1 MATEKKKTPNV
12 KKTAPAADETVG
24 KATVPAANAESAAP
38 AEAAPAEN
46 KQAGAKSASKG
57 AGKSASKKAKQ
68 QAESIELEGELLNTV
83 SYATYYC
90 RMPLFTTFRL
100 YNRGQAPAQNVT
112 VTVGGNTDLILP
124 RTVEIAEIPNE
135 SSIQVEVDKLLNPK
149 YLAELE
155 SPENCTVNIAVTCG
169 KNTVCQLKANVECLP
184 IDYWGG
190 LSGNVEML
198 ASLVRP
204 KVADCQKILAEAGLQ
219 LKTWGY
225 SAEWSGYSGNDRNAV
240 RSAAAAI
247 FSALR
252 GQNVEAKP
260 QPALDQAVSAG
271 GITTVISSKSATPL
285 EMALLY
291 ASCLEAAK
299 LNAVLVLGKERVGVG
314 LWLYESCFATT
325 TQDDMSVIGKYILDG
340 VNNLAVFDANDL
352 FSHKNASF
360 TTSASHFASQL
371 KRGEYEVCIDVKR
384 CRIGGVF
391 PIPIKVRSGGRYE
404 LLGEAQF
411 SYDQKPGE
419 LIDAG
424 KYSLEKGASKEQTWQ
439 RRLLDLSLKNNL
451 LNFRYR
457 SDCIHV
463 VSASLTAFLHGLEG
477 SDKFSVLPN
486 VQPIKD
492 AAFFGGSSG
501 VRALAEL
508 IDIEMS
514 SGTIRSYDG
523 PSVLNEHA
531 SSLMRKS
538 KTAEEE
544 AGANTLCL
552 ALGFL
557 KWKHD
562 EERDFKYAPIALLPV
577 TVKRTKQQGVTMTK
591 GEDITVNTT
600 LLEFLKQ
607 EFGIDIRGMEDKDLS
622 VDEMIALFRA
632 KTANMKGWEVTEDV
646 YIAQFTFARYAM
658 WSDVKN
664 NISRYRDNALIAS
677 LITNSNKLAGNKLS
691 GIDED
696 SADPC
701 DILVPLPCDS
711 SQFEAVAESAKG
723 ATFVLHGPPGTGKS
737 QTITNMIANAVDAG
751 KRVLF
756 VAEKQAALSV
766 VKKRL
771 TEIGIGE
778 FCMEFSTGKST
789 DKAEIVRSIEAT
801 LALKDEYSDEKF
813 REEGEEIRETR
824 AALANPYNA
833 LHKKRRLGVS
843 IYEGILYYLQNKNA
857 PELVNIESTFYDSLT
872 KEKLEQ
878 CEKMLLKAQIAAKE
892 CGGVYRSP
900 FENVN
905 LTVCDDSVKNGVQC
919 AAEVVLAEL
928 KHLKNYLGLFL
939 DTFNQK
945 ISTFTARKLDN
956 FIKIAT
962 TLRDGTLDQ
971 FFSCD
976 EEQFYKFYNAN
987 VLYDNVS
994 KLWFTRFYTL
1004 PDIDKLA
1011 PDLESELDN
1020 WGENYRSSRT
1030 VLAVIK
1036 RLNRCAKERLPEN
1049 EELEWVKRAY
1059 ELWQAK
1065 DRILKY
1071 TDLSQNFLALGGGI
1085 NDKKREVFLRPLYE
1099 LHTLCQQTFMDYN
1112 ADAFNSVC
1120 NHIVCGYAKPLLN
1133 GVIAAAKAFIAA
1145 KNNFIDITAADKT
1158 FFSDED
1164 IFEYYTS
1171 KCGALIDNI
1180 DMLPGWCAYKATA
1193 KELDDMG
1200 LTFMTDAMESGLI
1213 SGEQILA
1220 SFRKNVY
1227 RNFVQTNIP
1236 ADEDLSRF
1244 SASMLDESAVKFAQL
1259 TEEFAAATKAK
1270 IRHDLIARLPN
1281 QETEGPLALELMTFR
1296 RQTSGNLKRINLRSL
1311 LAEIPQLLKV
1321 VAPCMMMSPFTVSQY
1336 LAPEPDFFDLVIFDE
1351 ASQMPTCE
1359 AVPSIARAKN
1369 AIIVGDPKQLSP
1381 TTFFMA
1387 LGQDEDEME
1396 AEDLDSVLDD
1406 CLSLGIPQKHL
1417 NWHYRSK
1424 HESLI
1429 AFSNIMYY
1437 SSKLCTFPSPD
1448 ALDSKVKLVYIPEGV
1463 YDRGFT
1469 KCNKQ
1474 EAEALVAEVIRR
1486 LSDPKLRRSSLGI
1499 VTFSTPQQAYIE
1511 KMLSKE
1517 IIAKGLEEAAYE
1529 REEPL
1534 FVKNLES
1541 VQGDERDVIMFSV
1554 CYGPDRMGKIS
1565 LNFGPLNQYGGWR
1578 RLNVAVSRAREEMVI
1593 YSSMRYSMIDLSRTN
1608 SRGVAGLKAFLEF
1621 AEKGRTSIAVKN
1633 DEVIINKSGIGKY
1646 VAEEL
1651 STYGYEC
1658 RCDVGVSDFKIDVA
1672 VVDPKNKHNFI
1683 LAILCDGESRFS
1695 VKDRNVMQI
1704 QTLKRNNWNVIRL
1717 YSINFFNNPKREIK
1731 KIKEYLDKLCS
1742 GGKPVSSGYKK
1753 PYRAAKLEV
1762 RSADAQ
1768 YILSGEHDAEVIK
1781 AIKAVVAAEEPI
1793 SAQFLLKRV
1802 LSAYGIYKHG
1812 VKLDSKLNSLIEGC
1826 NFQSAEI
1833 MGTKYYFRADKYSAF
1848 DRYRVEEGAQLRT
1861 SETDYSP
1868 YDVISL
1874 VKSILF
1880 SKVSMYSDE
1889 LIVAVQR
1896 EFKVPRLSDKF
1907 AAYINSCIDY
1917 GVSKGIFVRSIS
1929 DKISL
1934 V

>member
-1 MATEKKKTPNV
+1 MATSKKT
-12 KKTAPAADETVG
+12 
-24 KATVPAANAESAAP
+24 
-38 AEAAPAEN
+38 
-46 KQAGAKSASKG
+46 
-57 AGKSASKKAKQ
+57 KQ
-68 QAESIELEGELLNTV
+68 QAEAIELEGELLNTV

-100 YNRGQAPAQNVT
+100 YNRGETSVENLT
-112 VTVGGNTDLILP
+112 VAVSGDKELILP
-124 RTVEIAEIPNE
+124 RNIDIAEIPNE
-135 SSIQVEVDKLLNPK
+135 SSIQVEVDKVLNPK

-155 SPENCTVNIAVTCG
+155 APENCAVSIVVTCG
-169 KNTVCQLKANVECLP
+169 KNKVCELTANVECLP

-204 KVADCQKILAEAGLQ
+204 KIADCQKVLAEAGLQ

-252 GQNVEAKP
+252 GQNVEAQP
-260 QPALDQAVSAG
+260 QPAMDQAVSAG
-271 GITTVISSKSATPL
+271 GITAVISSKSATPL

-299 LNAVLVLGKERVGVG
+299 LNPVIVLGKEKVAVGV
-314 LWLYESCFATT
+314 WLYESCFTT
-325 TQDDMSVIGKYILDG
+325 TIQDDMSVIEKYILDG
-340 VNNLAVFDANDL
+340 VNNLAVFDSNDL

-371 KRGEYEVCIDVKR
+371 KRGEYEVCVDVKR

-391 PIPIKVRSGGRYE
+391 PIPIKVRSGGKYE

-411 SYDQKPGE
+411 SYDEKPGE
-419 LIDAG
+419 IIDAG

-457 SDCIHV
+457 SDSIHII
-463 VSASLTAFLHGLEG
+463 TANLPSFLEG
-477 SDKFSVLPN
+477 LDKGDKFSVMPN
-486 VQPIKD
+486 AGQIKD
-492 AAFFGGSSG
+492 AAFFGGSPG
-501 VRALAEL
+501 ARALKEL

-514 SGTIRSYDG
+514 SGIVRSYDG
-523 PSVLNEHA
+523 PAVLNEHA
-531 SSLMRKS
+531 SSLIRKAR
-538 KTAEEE
+538 TAEEE

-562 EERDFKYAPIALLPV
+562 DEREYKYAPIALLPV
-577 TVKRTKQQGVTMTK
+577 TLKRTKQQGVTMTK

-607 EFGIDIRGMEDKDLS
+607 EFGIDIRGMEDKNLA
-622 VDEMIALFRA
+622 VNEMIALFRA
-632 KTANMKGWEVTEDV
+632 KTANMKGWEVSEDV
-646 YIAQFTFARYAM
+646 YVAQFTFARYAM

-664 NISRYRDNALIAS
+664 NIARYRDNLLITS
-677 LITNSNKLAGNKLS
+677 LITNSNKLAGNKLA

-696 SADPC
+696 TADPC

-711 SQFEAVAESAKG
+711 SQFEAVAESARG
-723 ATFVLHGPPGTGKS
+723 TTFVLHGPPGTGKT
-737 QTITNMIANAVDAG
+737 QTITNMIANAVDQG

-789 DKAEIVRSIEAT
+789 DKAEIVRSIETT
-801 LALKDEYSDEKF
+801 LALKDEYSEEAF

-824 AALANPYNA
+824 ASLANPYNA

-843 IYEGILYYLQNKNA
+843 VYEGILYYLQNKNA

-905 LTVCDDSVKNGVQC
+905 ITECSDDVKNGVLC

-939 DTFNQK
+939 DNFNQK
-945 ISTFTARKLDN
+945 ISTFTARKLDGL
-956 FIKIAT
+956 IKIAA
-962 TLRDGTLDQ
+962 TLRDGTLDE

-976 EEQFYKFYNAN
+976 EQEFYKFYNAN

-994 KLWFTRFYTL
+994 RLWFTRFYTL
-1004 PDIDKLA
+1004 PDIDKFA
-1011 PDLESELDN
+1011 PQLEAELEN
-1020 WGENYRSSRT
+1020 WGENYRSSRV

-1036 RLNRCAKERLPEN
+1036 RLNRCAKERIPEK

-1059 ELWQAK
+1059 ELWQAEG
-1065 DRILKY
+1065 RILNS
-1071 TDLSQNFLALGGGI
+1071 TNLAQNFMALGGGI
-1085 NDKKREVFLRPLYE
+1085 NDKKRETFLKPLYE
-1099 LHTLCQQTFMDYN
+1099 LHNLCQQVFMDYN

-1120 NHIVCGYAKPLLN
+1120 NHIVGGYAKPLIN
-1133 GVIAAAKAFIAA
+1133 GVIAAAQSFIAA
-1145 KNNFIDITAADKT
+1145 KDYFIKITAADKT

-1200 LTFMTDAMESGLI
+1200 LTFMTDAMESGII

-1236 ADEDLSRF
+1236 ADEYLSKF
-1244 SASMLDESAVKFAQL
+1244 SASMLDESAAKFAQL
-1259 TEEFAAATKAK
+1259 TEQFAAVTKTK
-1270 IRHDLIARLPN
+1270 IRHDLISRLPN

-1296 RQTSGNLKRINLRSL
+1296 RQTNGNLKRINLRSL

-1336 LAPEPDFFDLVIFDE
+1336 LAAEPDYFDLVIFDE

-1359 AVPSIARAKN
+1359 AVPSIARAKS

-1387 LGQDEDEME
+1387 LGQDEEEME

-1448 ALDSKVKLVYIPEGV
+1448 ALDSKVKLVYIPDGV

-1486 LSDPKLRRSSLGI
+1486 LSDEKLRRSSIGI
-1499 VTFSTPQQAYIE
+1499 VTFSTPQQSYIE
-1511 KMLSKE
+1511 KMLSKA
-1517 IIAKGLEEAAYE
+1517 IIEKGLEEAAYE

-1608 SRGVAGLKAFLEF
+1608 ARGVAGLKAFLEF

-1633 DEVIINKSGIGKY
+1633 DEVIINKSGIGRY

-1672 VVDPKNKHNFI
+1672 VIDPKNKHNFI

-1695 VKDRNVMQI
+1695 VKDRNVMQV

-1742 GGKPVSSGYKK
+1742 GGKTVSSGYKR
-1753 PYRAAKLEV
+1753 PYRAAKLEA
-1762 RSADAQ
+1762 RTADAQ

-1793 SAQFLLKRV
+1793 SAQFIIRRV
-1802 LSAYGIYKHG
+1802 LSSYGIYKHG
-1812 VKLDSKLNSLIEGC
+1812 IKLDGKLNSLIEGC
-1826 NFQSAEI
+1826 GYQSNEI
-1833 MGTKYYFRADKYSAF
+1833 LGVKNYYRADKYSAF
-1848 DRYRVEEGAQLRT
+1848 DRYRVEEGAQLR
-1861 SETDYSP
+1861 SAETDYCP

-1889 LIVAVQR
+1889 LVVAVQR

>member
-1 MATEKKKTPNV
+1 MATN
-12 KKTAPAADETVG
+12 
-24 KATVPAANAESAAP
+24 
-38 AEAAPAEN
+38 
-46 KQAGAKSASKG
+46 
-57 AGKSASKKAKQ
+57 KKAKQ
-68 QAESIELEGELLNTV
+68 LADEIELEGELLNTV

-90 RMPLFTTFRL
+90 RMPLFTSFRL
-100 YNRGQAPAQNVT
+100 FNRGESAAENLT
-112 VTVGGNTDLILP
+112 VTVSGNTDLILP
-124 RTVEIAEIPNE
+124 RVADVAEIPPE
-135 SSIQVEVDKLLNPK
+135 SSVEISVDKILNPK
-149 YLAELE
+149 YLSELV
-155 SPENCTVNIAVTCG
+155 SPEVCTVNITVSSG
-169 KNTVCQLKANVECLP
+169 KNKVCDLSADVECLP

-198 ASLVRP
+198 SSLVRP
-204 KVADCQKILAEAGLQ
+204 RIADCQKILAEAGLQ

-225 SAEWSGYSGNDRNAV
+225 SSEWSGYPGNDRNAV

-252 GQNVEAKP
+252 RQNVEMQE
-260 QPALDQAVSAG
+260 QPPLDTAVSAG
-271 GITTVISSKSATPL
+271 AITKVISSKSATPL

-299 LNAVLVLGKERVGVG
+299 LNPVLVLGKNKVAVGV
-314 LWLYESCFATT
+314 WLYESCFTAT
-325 TQDDMSVIGKYILDG
+325 TQDDMSVIEKYILDG
-340 VNNLAVFDANDL
+340 VNNLAVFDADDL

-360 TTSASHFASQL
+360 TTSESHFSSRL
-371 KRGEYEVCIDVKR
+371 KHGEYEICVDVKR
-384 CRIGGVF
+384 CRIGGVY
-391 PIPIKVRSGGRYE
+391 PIPIKVLSGGKYE
-404 LLGEAQF
+404 LLGEAEF

-419 LIDAG
+419 LIDTD
-424 KYSLEKGASKEQTWQ
+424 KYALEKGASKERTWQ

-457 SDCIHV
+457 HDCLHLV
-463 VSASLTAFLHGLEG
+463 TADLGPFLNDLDGG
-477 SDKFSVLPN
+477 DKFTLLPSAE
-486 VQPIKD
+486 PIKD
-492 AAFFGGSSG
+492 AVYFGISAG
-501 VRALAEL
+501 VRALREL

-514 SGTIRSYDG
+514 SGIVRTYEGS
-523 PSVLNEHA
+523 SALNENS
-531 SSLMRKS
+531 SSLIRKS
-538 KTAEEE
+538 RAAEEE
-544 AGANTLCL
+544 VGANTLCL
-552 ALGFL
+552 AFGFL

-562 EERDFKYAPIALLPV
+562 DEKDFKYAPIALQPV
-577 TVKRTKQQGVTMTK
+577 TLKKSKQQGVIMTK

-607 EFGIDIRGMEDKDLS
+607 EFGIDIRGMEDSNLS
-622 VDEMIALFRA
+622 VNEMIALFRA
-632 KTANMKGWEVTEDV
+632 KTANLKGWEVVDDV

-664 NISRYRDNALIAS
+664 NISKYKNNPLIAS
-677 LITNSNKLAGNKLS
+677 LLSNSNKLPGNKLA
-691 GIDED
+691 GVDED

-723 ATFVLHGPPGTGKS
+723 TTFVLHGPPGTGKS
-737 QTITNMIANAVDAG
+737 QTITNMIANALDAG

-771 TEIGIGE
+771 TEIGLGD
-778 FCMEFSTGKST
+778 FCMELSGGKAA
-789 DKAEIVRSIEAT
+789 DKSEIVRGIEAT
-801 LALKDEYSDEKF
+801 LALKDETNDEKF
-813 REEGEEIRETR
+813 KEEGEEIVETR
-824 AALANPYNA
+824 ASLSKPYNA

-843 IYEGILYYLQNKNA
+843 VYEGILYYLQNKNA

-872 KEKLEQ
+872 KEKLEA
-878 CEKMLLKAQIAAKE
+878 CEKMLIRAQIAAKE

-905 LTVCDDSVKNGVQC
+905 LTVCDDAVKNGVLC

-945 ISTFTARKLDN
+945 ISTFTGRKLES
-956 FIKIAT
+956 FIKIAS
-962 TLRDGTLDQ
+962 TLRDGTLNQ
-971 FFSCD
+971 FFACD
-976 EEQFYKFYNAN
+976 EEEFYKFYNAN

-994 KLWFTRFYTL
+994 KLWFTRFNSL
-1004 PDIDKLA
+1004 PDIDKYA
-1011 PDLESELDN
+1011 PSLEAELDN

-1036 RLNRCAKERLPEN
+1036 RLNKCAKSRIPES

-1059 ELWQAK
+1059 ELWQAEG
-1065 DRILKY
+1065 RILRN
-1071 TDLSQNFLALGGGI
+1071 TNLSQNFTALGGGI
-1085 NDKKREVFLRPLYE
+1085 NDKKRELFLKPLYE
-1099 LHTLCQQTFMDYN
+1099 LHSLCAQVFMDYN

-1120 NHIVCGYAKPLLN
+1120 NHIMSGYAKPLIA
-1133 GVIAAAKAFIAA
+1133 GVISAARAFVAAKDYFV
-1145 KNNFIDITAADKT
+1145 KVTNADKT

-1164 IFEYYTS
+1164 IFDYYTS

-1180 DMLPGWCAYKATA
+1180 DMLPSWCEYKNIA
-1193 KELDDMG
+1193 KELNDKG
-1200 LTFMTDAMESGLI
+1200 LTFITDAMESGRI
-1213 SGEQILA
+1213 SGEQILS

-1236 ADEDLSRF
+1236 ADEELSHF
-1244 SASMLDESAVKFAQL
+1244 SASMLDESAAKFAML
-1259 TEEFAAATKAK
+1259 TEEFAAATREK
-1270 IRHDLIARLPN
+1270 IRRDLISRLPS

-1296 RQTSGNLKRINLRSL
+1296 RQTSGNVKRINLRQLFS
-1311 LAEIPQLLKV
+1311 EIPQLLKA

-1336 LAPEPDFFDLVIFDE
+1336 LQPDPDYFDMVIFDE

-1359 AVPSIARAKN
+1359 AVPSLARAKS

-1387 LGQDEDEME
+1387 LGQDEEEME

-1406 CLSLGIPQKHL
+1406 CLTLGIPQKHL

-1448 ALDSKVKLVYIPEGV
+1448 ALDSKVRLVYIPDGV

-1474 EAEALVAEVIRR
+1474 EAEALVSEVIRR
-1486 LSDPKLRRSSLGI
+1486 LKDEKLRRSSIGI

-1511 KMLSKE
+1511 RMLSKA
-1517 IIAKGLEEAAYE
+1517 IIEKGLEEAAYE

-1593 YSSMRYSMIDLSRTN
+1593 YSSLRYSMIDLSRTN

-1621 AEKGRTSIAVKN
+1621 AEKGRTSIAVKS
-1633 DEVIINKSGIGKY
+1633 DEMIINKSGIGKY
-1646 VAEEL
+1646 VAAEL
-1651 STYGYEC
+1651 SNYGYDC

-1695 VKDRNVMQI
+1695 VKDRTVMQV

-1731 KIKEYLDKLCS
+1731 KIKEYLDKLCTD
-1742 GGKPVSSGYKK
+1742 GKTVSSGYKK
-1753 PYRAAKLEV
+1753 PYRAAKLEE
-1762 RSADAQ
+1762 RTADAQ
-1768 YILSGEHDAEVIK
+1768 YILSGEHDAEIIK
-1781 AIKAVVAAEEPI
+1781 AIKAVVAAEEPV
-1793 SAQFLLKRV
+1793 SAQFIIKRV
-1802 LSAYGIYKHG
+1802 LSSYGIFKHG
-1812 VKLDSKLNSLIEGC
+1812 VKLDAKLNSLIEGC
-1826 NFQSAEI
+1826 AYPYTEI
-1833 MGTKYYFRADKYSAF
+1833 LGVKYYYRSDKYSAF
-1848 DRYRVEEGAQLRT
+1848 DRYRVEEGTQLRT
-1861 SETDYSP
+1861 SEADYSP
-1868 YDVISL
+1868 YDIISL

-1880 SKVSMYSDE
+1880 NKVSMYSDE
-1889 LIVAVQR
+1889 LVVAVQR
-1896 EFKVPRLSDKF
+1896 EFRVPRLSDKF

-1917 GVSKGIFVRSIS
+1917 GASKGIFVRSIS

-1934 V
+1934 T

>member
-1 MATEKKKTPNV
+1 MATN
-12 KKTAPAADETVG
+12 
-24 KATVPAANAESAAP
+24 
-38 AEAAPAEN
+38 
-46 KQAGAKSASKG
+46 
-57 AGKSASKKAKQ
+57 KKAKQ
-68 QAESIELEGELLNTV
+68 LADAIEIEGELLNNV

-90 RMPLFTTFRL
+90 RMPLFTAFRL
-100 YNRGQAPAQNVT
+100 YNRGENAVENLT
-112 VTVGGNTDLILP
+112 VSVSGTTQLILP
-124 RTVEIAEIPNE
+124 RSVEVSELPAE
-135 SSIQVEVDKLLNPK
+135 SSVEVTPDKILNPK

-155 SPENCTVNIAVTCG
+155 EPEPCTVTVTVTSG
-169 KNTVCQLKANVECLP
+169 KVEVCRLSADVECLP

-190 LSGNVEML
+190 LTGNAEML

-204 KVADCQKILAEAGLQ
+204 RIADCQKILAEAGLQ
-219 LKTWGY
+219 LKTWGF
-225 SAEWSGYSGNDRNAV
+225 SSEWSGYSGNDRNAV
-240 RSAAAAI
+240 RGAAAAI
-247 FSALR
+247 YSALR
-252 GQNVEAKP
+252 NQNVEFAE
-260 QPALDQAVSAG
+260 QPSMEGPVSAG
-271 GITTVISSKSATPL
+271 AITKIISSKTATPL

-291 ASCLEAAK
+291 ASCLEAAR
-299 LNAVLVLGKERVGVG
+299 LNPVIVLGKDRVAAGV
-314 LWLYESCFATT
+314 WLYESCFTVT
-325 TQDDMSVIGKYILDG
+325 VQDDMSVIEKYVQEG
-340 VNNLAVFDANDL
+340 VNNLAIFDVSDL
-352 FSHKNASF
+352 FSHKNSSF
-360 TTSASHFASQL
+360 TTSGSHFSNQL
-371 KRGEYEVCIDVKR
+371 KHGDYEICIDVKR

-391 PIPIKVRSGGRYE
+391 PIPIKVKQGGKYE

-419 LIDAG
+419 LIDAD
-424 KYSLEKGASKEQTWQ
+424 KYALEKGASKEKTWQ

-457 SDCIHV
+457 HDCIHIV
-463 VSASLTAFLHGLEG
+463 TADLASFYSGLESG
-477 SDKFSVLPN
+477 DKFSILPN
-486 VQPIKD
+486 QTPIKD
-492 AAFFGGSSG
+492 AAYFGGSAG
-501 VRALAEL
+501 VRALKEL

-514 SGTIRSYDG
+514 SGILRSYE
-523 PSVLNEHA
+523 SSSTLSENS
-531 SSLMRKS
+531 SSLIRKAR
-538 KTAEEE
+538 TAEEE
-544 AGANTLCL
+544 VGANTLCL
-552 ALGFL
+552 AMGFL

-562 EERDFKYAPIALLPV
+562 DEKEFKYAPIALLPV
-577 TVKRTKQQGVTMTK
+577 TLRRTKQQGVTMEK
-591 GEDITVNTT
+591 GEDLTVNTT

-607 EFGIDIRGMEDKDLS
+607 EFGIDIRGMEDKELS
-622 VDEMIALFRA
+622 VSEMLALFRA
-632 KTANMKGWEVTEDV
+632 KTADLKGWEVTEDV
-646 YIAQFTFARYAM
+646 YCSQFTFARYAM

-664 NISRYRDNALIAS
+664 NISRYKNNPLIAS
-677 LITNSNKLAGNKLS
+677 LLTNTNKLAGNKLS
-691 GIDED
+691 GENEDE
-696 SADPC
+696 ADPC
-701 DILVPLPCDS
+701 EILVPLPCDS
-711 SQFEAVAESAKG
+711 SQFDAIAESAKG
-723 ATFVLHGPPGTGKS
+723 TTFVLHGPPGTGKS
-737 QTITNMIANAVDAG
+737 QTITNMIANAVASG

-771 TEIGIGE
+771 GDIGIGE
-778 FCMEFSTGKST
+778 FCMEFSSGKSA
-789 DKAEIVRSIEAT
+789 DKAAIVRDIENT
-801 LALKDEYSDEKF
+801 LSLKDEYSDEKF
-813 REEGEEIRETR
+813 IEEGKEIAETR
-824 AALANPYNA
+824 ASLARPYAA

-843 IYEGILYYLQNKNA
+843 VYEGILYYLQNKSA

-872 KEKLEQ
+872 KEKLEK
-878 CEKMLLKAQIAAKE
+878 CEKMLIAAQIAAKE

-905 LTVCDDSVKNGVQC
+905 IVNCTDEVKNAVLC

-945 ISTFTARKLDN
+945 ISTFTPVKLDN

-962 TLRDGTLDQ
+962 TLRDGSLNT
-971 FFSCD
+971 FFTCD

-987 VLYDNVS
+987 VLYDSVS
-994 KLWFTRFYTL
+994 KLWFTRFNAL
-1004 PDIDKLA
+1004 PDIDRYA
-1011 PDLESELDN
+1011 PDLESELEN

-1036 RLNRCAKERLPEN
+1036 RLNKCAKTRLEEK

-1059 ELWQAK
+1059 ELWQAEQ
-1065 DRILKY
+1065 RIRSN
-1071 TDLSQNFLALGGGI
+1071 TTLSQNFISLGSI
-1085 NDKKREVFLRPLYE
+1085 NEKKRDAFLKPLYD
-1099 LHTLCQQTFMDYN
+1099 LHAMCAQVFMDYN

-1120 NHIVCGYAKPLLN
+1120 NHITSGYAKPLIS
-1133 GVIAAAKAFIAA
+1133 GVIAAARAFISAREYFN
-1145 KNNFIDITAADKT
+1145 KITNADSLL
-1158 FFSDED
+1158 FADED
-1164 IFEYYTS
+1164 VFDYYTS
-1171 KCGALIDNI
+1171 KCSALIDNI
-1180 DMLPGWCAYKATA
+1180 DMLPSWCAYKKTA
-1193 KELDDMG
+1193 KELNGMG
-1200 LTFMTDAMESGLI
+1200 LTFITDAMESGRI

-1236 ADEDLSRF
+1236 ADEELARF
-1244 SASMLDESAVKFAQL
+1244 SASFLDECAAKFAML
-1259 TEEFAAATKAK
+1259 TEEFAATTKAK
-1270 IRHDLIARLPN
+1270 IRHELISRLPS

-1296 RQTSGNLKRINLRSL
+1296 RQTSGNVKRLNLRNL
-1311 LAEIPQLLKV
+1311 FAEIPQLMKA

-1336 LAPEPDFFDLVIFDE
+1336 LAPDPDLFDMVIFDE

-1359 AVPSIARAKN
+1359 AVPSLARAKS
-1369 AIIVGDPKQLSP
+1369 AVIVGDPKQLSP

-1387 LGQDEDEME
+1387 LGQDEEELE

-1406 CLSLGIPQKHL
+1406 CLSLGMPQMHL

-1437 SSKLCTFPSPD
+1437 SGKLCTFPSPD
-1448 ALDSKVKLVYIPEGV
+1448 ALDSKVKLVYIPDGV

-1474 EAEALVAEVIRR
+1474 EAEALVKEVIRR
-1486 LSDPKLRRSSLGI
+1486 LKDEKLRRSSIGI
-1499 VTFSTPQQAYIE
+1499 VTFSTPQQNYIE
-1511 KMLSKE
+1511 KMLSKAIQE
-1517 IIAKGLEEAAYE
+1517 QGLEEVAYE
-1529 REEPL
+1529 RDEPL
-1534 FVKNLES
+1534 FVKNLEN

-1633 DEVIINKSGIGKY
+1633 DEMIINKSGIGKY
-1646 VAEEL
+1646 VAAEL
-1651 STYGYEC
+1651 SNYGYDC

-1695 VKDRNVMQI
+1695 VKDRTVMQV

-1742 GGKPVSSGYKK
+1742 GGKTVASGFRK
-1753 PYRAAKLEV
+1753 PYRAAKLEEKA
-1762 RSADAQ
+1762 ADAQ
-1768 YILSGEHDAEVIK
+1768 YILSGEHDAEIIR

-1793 SAQFLLKRV
+1793 SAQFIIKRV

-1812 VKLDSKLNSLIEGC
+1812 VKLDAKLSSLIEGC
-1826 NFQSAEI
+1826 GYQSADI
-1833 MGTKYYFRADKYSAF
+1833 LGTRYYFRSDKYSSF
-1848 DRYRVEEGAQLRT
+1848 DRYRVEEGVQLRT
-1861 SETDYSP
+1861 SEADYTP
-1868 YDVISL
+1868 YDIISL
-1874 VKSILF
+1874 IKSILL

-1889 LIVAVQR
+1889 LAVAVQR
-1896 EFKVPRLSDKF
+1896 ELKVPRLSDRF
-1907 AAYINSCIDY
+1907 ASFINSCIDY
-1917 GVSKGIFVRSIS
+1917 GASKGIFIRSIS

-1934 V
+1934 T

>member
-1 MATEKKKTPNV
+1 MAT
-12 KKTAPAADETVG
+12 
-24 KATVPAANAESAAP
+24 
-38 AEAAPAEN
+38 
-46 KQAGAKSASKG
+46 
-57 AGKSASKKAKQ
+57 SKKSKQ
-68 QAESIELEGELLNTV
+68 IVDVIELEGELLNTV

-90 RMPLFTTFRL
+90 RMPLFTAFRL
-100 YNRGQAPAQNVT
+100 FNRGETT
-112 VTVGGNTDLILP
+112 VENLVVLVSGGTDLILP
-124 RTVEIAEIPNE
+124 RTLEVAEIPPE
-135 SSIQVEVDKLLNPK
+135 SSIQVDVDKVLNPK

-155 SPENCTVNIAVTCG
+155 EPENCTVNISVTCG
-169 KNTVCQLKANVECLP
+169 KNNVCSLSADVECLP
-184 IDYWGG
+184 IDFWGG
-190 LSGNVEML
+190 LSGNAEML
-198 ASLVRP
+198 AALVRP
-204 KVADCQKILAEAGLQ
+204 KIADCQKILAEAGLQ

-225 SAEWSGYSGNDRNAV
+225 SSEWSGYSGNDRNAV

-252 GQNVEAKP
+252 GQNVEAQP
-260 QPALDQAVSAG
+260 QPEMTQPVSAG
-271 GITTVISSKSATPL
+271 GITSVISSKSATPL

-299 LNAVLVLGKERVGVG
+299 LNPVIILGKDKVAAGV
-314 LWLYESCFATT
+314 WLYESCFTT
-325 TQDDMSVIGKYILDG
+325 TIQDDMSVIEKYILDG
-340 VNNLAVFDANDL
+340 VNNLAVFDAGDL

-371 KRGEYEVCIDVKR
+371 KRGEYEVCVDVKR

-411 SYDQKPGE
+411 AYDQKPGE

-451 LNFRYR
+451 LNFRYK

-463 VSASLTAFLHGLEG
+463 VTADIAAFLHGMENG
-477 SDKFSVLPN
+477 DKFNVLPN
-486 VQPIKD
+486 AEPIKD
-492 AAFFGGSSG
+492 AAFFGGSAG
-501 VRALAEL
+501 VRALKEL

-514 SGTIRSYDG
+514 SGIVRTYDG

-531 SSLMRKS
+531 SSLIRKAR
-538 KTAEEE
+538 TAEEE

-562 EERDFKYAPIALLPV
+562 DEKEFKFAPIALLPV
-577 TVKRTKQQGVTMTK
+577 TLRRTKQQGVTMTK

-607 EFGIDIRGMEDKDLS
+607 EFGIDIRGMEDKNLS
-622 VDEMIALFRA
+622 VSEMIALFRA
-632 KTANMKGWEVTEDV
+632 KTANMKGWAVTEDV
-646 YIAQFTFARYAM
+646 YVAQFTFARYAM

-664 NISRYRDNALIAS
+664 NISRYRDNPLIAS
-677 LITNSNKLAGNKLS
+677 LISNSNKLAGNKLS
-691 GIDED
+691 GADED
-696 SADPC
+696 TADPC

-711 SQFEAVAESAKG
+711 SQFEAVAESARG
-723 ATFVLHGPPGTGKS
+723 TTFVLHGPPGTGKS
-737 QTITNMIANAVDAG
+737 QTITNMIANAVSAG

-789 DKAEIVRSIEAT
+789 DKTEIVRAIETT
-801 LALKDEYSDEKF
+801 LALKDDYSEEEF
-813 REEGEEIRETR
+813 REEGAEISETR
-824 AALANPYNA
+824 ASLANPYNA

-843 IYEGILYYLQNKNA
+843 VYEGILYYLQNKNA

-872 KEKLEQ
+872 KEKLES

-905 LTVCDDSVKNGVQC
+905 ITECSDDVKNAVLC
-919 AAEVVLAEL
+919 AAEVVLVEL

-945 ISTFTARKLDN
+945 ISTFTGRKLEG
-956 FIKIAT
+956 FIKIVT
-962 TLRDGTLDQ
+962 TLRDGTLNQ
-971 FFSCD
+971 FFTCN

-994 KLWFTRFYTL
+994 KLWFTRFYSL
-1004 PDIDKLA
+1004 PDIDKFA
-1011 PDLESELDN
+1011 PMLESELEN
-1020 WGENYRSSRT
+1020 WGENYRSSRV

-1036 RLNRCAKERLPEN
+1036 RLNRCAKDRIPES

-1059 ELWQAK
+1059 ELWQAEG
-1065 DRILKY
+1065 RIFKN
-1071 TDLSQNFLALGGGI
+1071 TNLSQNFTALGGGI
-1085 NDKKREVFLRPLYE
+1085 NDRKREAFLKPLYD
-1099 LHTLCQQTFMDYN
+1099 LHALCAQVFMDYN

-1120 NHIVCGYAKPLLN
+1120 NHITSGYAKPLIN
-1133 GVIAAAKAFIAA
+1133 GVIAAAQSF
-1145 KNNFIDITAADKT
+1145 ITAREHFINITQADKT

-1180 DMLPGWCAYKATA
+1180 DMLPGWCAYKSTA
-1193 KELDDMG
+1193 KELNDMG
-1200 LTFMTDAMESGLI
+1200 LTFMTDAIESGRI
-1213 SGEQILA
+1213 SGEQILS

-1244 SASMLDESAVKFAQL
+1244 SASMIDESAAKFAML
-1259 TEEFAAATKAK
+1259 TEEFAAATKKK
-1270 IRHDLIARLPN
+1270 IRHDLISRLPN
-1281 QETEGPLALELMTFR
+1281 DETEGPLALELMTFK
-1296 RQTSGNLKRINLRSL
+1296 RQTSGNLKRINLRTL
-1311 LAEIPQLLKV
+1311 LSEIPQLLKAA
-1321 VAPCMMMSPFTVSQY
+1321 APCMMMSPFTVSQY
-1336 LAPEPDFFDLVIFDE
+1336 LAPEPDFFDMVIFDE
-1351 ASQMPTCE
+1351 ASQVPTCE
-1359 AVPSIARAKN
+1359 AVPSLARAKS

-1448 ALDSKVKLVYIPEGV
+1448 ALDSKVKLMYISDGV

-1474 EAEALVAEVIRR
+1474 EAEALVKEVIRR
-1486 LSDPKLRRSSLGI
+1486 LKDEKLRRSSIGI
-1499 VTFSTPQQAYIE
+1499 VTFSTPQQTYIE
-1511 KMLSKE
+1511 KMLSKA
-1517 IIAKGLEEAAYE
+1517 IIENGLEEAAYE

-1593 YSSMRYSMIDLSRTN
+1593 YASMRYSMIDLSRTN

-1633 DEVIINKSGIGKY
+1633 DEMIINKSGIGKY

-1651 STYGYEC
+1651 SNYGYEC

-1672 VVDPKNKHNFI
+1672 VIDPKNKHNFI

-1742 GGKPVSSGYKK
+1742 GGKSVSSGYKR

-1762 RSADAQ
+1762 RTADAQ

-1793 SAQFLLKRV
+1793 SAQFIIKRV
-1802 LSAYGIYKHG
+1802 LSSYGIYKHG
-1812 VKLDSKLNSLIEGC
+1812 TKLDAKMNSLIGGC
-1826 NFQSAEI
+1826 NYQFTEI
-1833 MGTKYYFRADKYSAF
+1833 LGVKYYYRADKYSAF
-1848 DRYRVEEGAQLRT
+1848 DRYRVEDGTQLRT
-1861 SETDYSP
+1861 SEADYSP
-1868 YDVISL
+1868 YDIISL

-1889 LIVAVQR
+1889 LTVAVQR
-1896 EFKVPRLSDKF
+1896 ELNVPRLSDKF
-1907 AAYINSCIDY
+1907 AAFINACIDY
-1917 GVSKGIFVRSIS
+1917 GASKGIFVRSIS